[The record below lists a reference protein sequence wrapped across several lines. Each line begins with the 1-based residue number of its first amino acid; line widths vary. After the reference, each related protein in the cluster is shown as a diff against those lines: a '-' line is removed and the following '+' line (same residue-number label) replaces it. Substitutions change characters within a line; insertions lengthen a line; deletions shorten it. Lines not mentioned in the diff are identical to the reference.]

1 MTNEQGEKIVI
12 GLALLFLGFL
22 AGNLMWLTHSMIT
35 ESAAITACEF
45 NTERVIKCEYIR
57 TAMPITP
64 EQRNK

>member
-1 MTNEQGEKIVI
+1 MNSNEFGY
-12 GLALLFLGFL
+12 ALSGALILLILFILVS
-22 AGNLMWLTHSMIT
+22 WSI
-35 ESAAITACEF
+35 ESSAIKACEF